1 MTDEERQRQMDFILD
16 QQARL
21 ASTMSLLAESHAR
34 DTERISRDRARID
47 RLEES
52 FVILTKLAESY
63 GERIEGVEESVAE
76 LRRLAGSDGG
86 SVQP

>member
-1 MTDEERQRQMDFILD
+1 MTDEERQRQMDFILE
-16 QQARL
+16 QQARQAATL
-21 ASTMSLLAESHAR
+21 SLLAESHAR

-63 GERIEGVEESVAE
+63 GDRNGGVEEAVAE
-76 LRRLAGSDGG
+76 LRRLSDPNGG

>member
-1 MTDEERQRQMDFILD
+1 MTDEDRQRQMDFILD

-34 DTERISRDRARID
+34 DSERITRDRARID

-63 GERIEGVEESVAE
+63 GERIGGVEESVAE
-76 LRRLAGSDGG
+76 LKRLTGSGG
-86 SVQP
+86 GTIQP

>member
-1 MTDEERQRQMDFILD
+1 MTDEERQRQMDFILE
-16 QQARL
+16 QQARQ

-34 DTERISRDRARID
+34 DHARVA

-52 FVILTKLAESY
+52 FVVLTKLAESY
-63 GERIEGVEESVAE
+63 GERIEGVEEAVAE
-76 LRRLAGSDGG
+76 LRRLSGSGG